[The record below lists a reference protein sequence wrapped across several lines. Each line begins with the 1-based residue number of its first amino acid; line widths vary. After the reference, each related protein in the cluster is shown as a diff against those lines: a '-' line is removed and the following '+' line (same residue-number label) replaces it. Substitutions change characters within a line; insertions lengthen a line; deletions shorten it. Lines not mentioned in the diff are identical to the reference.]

1 MMATMICFGFLP
13 FSFRRSPKVFRRGLK
28 TLAFI
33 AGMKRARLRLAE
45 PTFVI
50 GVVGLPEVPLVLHLA

>member
-1 MMATMICFGFLP
+1 MIATMICLGFLP
-13 FSFRRSPKVFRRGLK
+13 FSLSRSPKVLRSGLK

-33 AGMKRARLRLAE
+33 AGMKRARRKLAD

-50 GVVGLPEVPLVLHLA
+50 GVVDLPEVPLA